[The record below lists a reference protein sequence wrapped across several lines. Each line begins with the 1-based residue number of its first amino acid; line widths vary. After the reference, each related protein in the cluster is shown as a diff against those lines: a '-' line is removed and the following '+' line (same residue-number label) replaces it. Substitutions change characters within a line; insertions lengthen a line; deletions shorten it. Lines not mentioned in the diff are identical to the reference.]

1 MRRLLEKS
9 TELDLV
15 PFREALTLLVTE
27 KEKRLSLSY
36 GNERKFREIL
46 AGIPDYAP
54 SVIDLSADWIRI
66 GRSSDITDEQKEE
79 LERSLRL
86 LVPWRKGPYELFGI
100 RIDTEW
106 ASHIKWNRIEGKI
119 APLEGRRV
127 LDIGASSGYYLYRM
141 AAKKPAMLLGID
153 PYLVF
158 YYQYLALQRFVR
170 DPRIFYLP
178 AKFEEMPQMTGY
190 FDTVFCMGILYHRI
204 SPIET
209 LRQIRAMMVKGG
221 ELVLE
226 TLVMEGE
233 GDTALFPQDRY
244 AKMRN
249 VFFIPTVPCLVNWLS
264 RSGFTNIRCLDTS
277 PTTCEEQ
284 RKTDWVPTESLAD
297 FLDPDDPK
305 KTVEGYQA
313 PVRSVIVAEVK

>member
-9 TELDLV
+9 TELGLA
-15 PFREALTLLVTE
+15 PFREALSLLVTE

-36 GNERKFREIL
+36 GNERKYREIL
-46 AGIPDYAP
+46 DGIPFHAP

-66 GRSSDITDEQKEE
+66 GRPSDITDEQKEE
-79 LERSLRL
+79 LERALRL

-141 AAKKPAMLLGID
+141 AAQNPAMLLGID

-170 DPRIFYLP
+170 DPRIFYIP
-178 AKFEEMPQMTGY
+178 AKFEEMPQMSGY

-209 LRQIRAMMVKGG
+209 LRQIRAMMAKGG

-226 TLVMEGE
+226 TLVMEGDE
-233 GDTALFPQDRY
+233 DIALFPQDRY

-249 VFFIPTVPCLVNWLS
+249 IFFIPTVPCLINWLS

-277 PTTCEEQ
+277 PTTFEEQ

-297 FLDPDDPK
+297 FLDPEDPK

-313 PVRSVIVAEVK
+313 PVRSVVVAEAK